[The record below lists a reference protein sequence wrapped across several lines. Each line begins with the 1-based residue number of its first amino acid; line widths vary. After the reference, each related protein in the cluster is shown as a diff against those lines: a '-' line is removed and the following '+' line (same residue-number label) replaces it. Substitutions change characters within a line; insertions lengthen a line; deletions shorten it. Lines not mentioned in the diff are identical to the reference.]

1 MPVQRVPRY
10 VMLLTALSGFID
22 ADEQP
27 RAHQVHSLFVFSC
40 LTHSDCFIFSGKNSV
55 MHSIY
60 FLFSRTI
67 TCILENHRQALEVAL
82 PAVRDCADRINES
95 MHQCER
101 RRRVLHIARQF
112 SDEDAQLMQLVVP
125 GRVFVKQG
133 DLKKVRARA
142 QCQVDGN
149 SG

>member
-1 MPVQRVPRY
+1 M
-10 VMLLTALSGFID
+10 
-22 ADEQP
+22 
-27 RAHQVHSLFVFSC
+27 
-40 LTHSDCFIFSGKNSV
+40 
-55 MHSIY
+55 
-60 FLFSRTI
+60 
-67 TCILENHRQALEVAL
+67 LENHRQALEVAL

-133 DLKKVRARA
+133 DLKKVRAHA
-142 QCQVDGN
+142 QCRLDGN